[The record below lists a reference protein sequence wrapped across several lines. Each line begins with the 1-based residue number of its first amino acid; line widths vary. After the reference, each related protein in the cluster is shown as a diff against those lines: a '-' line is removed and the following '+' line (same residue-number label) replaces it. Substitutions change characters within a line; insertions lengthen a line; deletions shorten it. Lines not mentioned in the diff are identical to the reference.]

1 MNPMTSQTTVQTQKQ
16 SQPTAQN
23 PTPIQTQTDTETTG
37 RIMTA
42 QPHTDRSTSPSSAT
56 QPAPK
61 SASTPLKQLHDLV
74 QEVQQ
79 PRLRQMLGSVLGEA
93 TLQGEILAAHFASL
107 RDPVQLEP
115 VVMPDGR
122 ARFDLGYLADFDA
135 DPKAEVGRPNIAQ
148 LQLVARMARDTGLT
162 YPFEREMLYVAAVL
176 QGLVVIGVRHQGL
189 SLDDARDAMRVRV
202 RRPLGALEDEYP
214 VMGWQLRQAL
224 GLGTEEDQSSEEGQ
238 RYASLVSHAWLRAD
252 RTLAWRRH
260 VTTAVAV
267 AMVGKV
273 TEGTATE
280 GESDQPAQ
288 ATDAGSPAADV
299 QPKRAGSFATNAS
312 PQRLQLAR
320 QRAGWSMEDRYGSG
334 RWRDVGAQAR
344 AEGLAFLQA
353 NPSAWGVEGKAG

>member
-1 MNPMTSQTTVQTQKQ
+1 
-16 SQPTAQN
+16 
-23 PTPIQTQTDTETTG
+23 
-37 RIMTA
+37 MTA
-42 QPHTDRSTSPSSAT
+42 QPHTDRSTSPSSAS

-61 SASTPLKQLHDLV
+61 PAPKPAATPLKQLHDLV

-135 DPKAEVGRPNIAQ
+135 NPKAEVGRPNIAQ

-202 RRPLGALEDEYP
+202 RRPLGALEDECP

-260 VTTAVAV
+260 MTTAVAT
-267 AMVGKV
+267 VGKV
-273 TEGTATE
+273 TEDNATE
-280 GESDQPAQ
+280 GEPDQPAHAQ

-299 QPKRAGSFATNAS
+299 QPTRPGSFASNAS
-312 PQRLQLAR
+312 PQRLLLAR
-320 QRAGWSMEDRYGSG
+320 QRAGWSMEERYGSG
-334 RWRDVGAQAR
+334 RWKDVEAQAR

-353 NPSAWGVEGKAG
+353 NPSAWGVEGKLS

>member
-1 MNPMTSQTTVQTQKQ
+1 
-16 SQPTAQN
+16 
-23 PTPIQTQTDTETTG
+23 
-37 RIMTA
+37 MTA
-42 QPHTDRSTSPSSAT
+42 QPHTDRSTSPSSAS
-56 QPAPK
+56 QPAPKPAPK

-202 RRPLGALEDEYP
+202 RRPLGALEDECP

-238 RYASLVSHAWLRAD
+238 RYARLVSHAWLRAD

-260 VTTAVAV
+260 VTTAVAM
-267 AMVGKV
+267 AMATVTVTVTVTVGKV
-273 TEGTATE
+273 TEGNATE
-280 GESDQPAQ
+280 GESDQPAHAQ
-288 ATDAGSPAADV
+288 ATDADTPAADV
-299 QPKRAGSFATNAS
+299 QPTRSGSFATNAS
-312 PQRLQLAR
+312 PQRLLLAR
-320 QRAGWSMEDRYGSG
+320 QRAGWSMEERYGSG

>member
-1 MNPMTSQTTVQTQKQ
+1 
-16 SQPTAQN
+16 
-23 PTPIQTQTDTETTG
+23 
-37 RIMTA
+37 MTA
-42 QPHTDRSTSPSSAT
+42 QPHTDRSTSTSTSASTSPSSAT
-56 QPAPK
+56 RPAPKPAPK

-107 RDPVQLEP
+107 RDPVQVEP

-202 RRPLGALEDEYP
+202 RKPLGALEDECP

-267 AMVGKV
+267 ATVGKV
-273 TEGTATE
+273 TEGKATA
-280 GESDQPAQ
+280 GKPDQPAQ
-288 ATDAGSPAADV
+288 AQAADAGSPAAVV
-299 QPKRAGSFATNAS
+299 QPKRPGSFATSVS
-312 PQRLQLAR
+312 PQRLLLAR
-320 QRAGWSMEDRYGSG
+320 QRAGWSMEERYGSG